1 MTVPMLM
8 MPPPTVRSRF
18 QDWPLALKSIVGF
31 WSFYAMTVVLRG
43 LLAPNTLNAI
53 WDKLPNIGVGI
64 VVTGLI
70 YAVIAGAGGR
80 ATLRRK
86 TAIAAFASLIGAVA
100 MSGTLSLL
108 EGKIHSKEE
117 YRVQA
122 REGFV
127 VVEKD
132 NKIRIERSAQ
142 EPLVLTMPS
151 LSEMPTMKRIRW
163 ITDSAIVW
171 LFFFMAW
178 SAFYIATLSHEEA
191 LGVQRRLADA
201 ESAAPYSRS
210 LVSASSVC
218 LTWSSNF

>member
-151 LSEMPTMKRIRW
+151 LSEMPTMKRIRMKL
-163 ITDSAIVW
+163 IVSQRNDRERLMPTHTSARPTT
-171 LFFFMAW
+171 FDTR
-178 SAFYIATLSHEEA
+178 AFKTAKPGRA
-191 LGVQRRLADA
+191 
-201 ESAAPYSRS
+201 
-210 LVSASSVC
+210 SASTTV
-218 LTWSSNF
+218 